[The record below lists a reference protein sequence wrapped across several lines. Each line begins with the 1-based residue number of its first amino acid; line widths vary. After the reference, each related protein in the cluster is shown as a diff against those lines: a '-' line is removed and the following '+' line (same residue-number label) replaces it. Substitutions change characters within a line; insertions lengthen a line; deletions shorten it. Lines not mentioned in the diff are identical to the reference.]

1 MRALRTPLFFLLVFY
16 LLCATLDW
24 PQNMEANEKGGMG

>member
-1 MRALRTPLFFLLVFY
+1 MRGLIAPLLSLLVFY

-24 PQNMEANEKGGMG
+24 PQNMEANEKGGLG